1 MERVV
6 EMKIILH
13 FISLNIRRQIVYG
26 KNLAGEFI
34 LSLCYYFIQF
44 IFIDRISAF
53 SGKIGNY
60 SRDEIHFIFVVFV
73 LLGIFLNIFTN
84 SIETFFEKVADGKI
98 EPYLIKPV
106 SIWLLMLFGW
116 CKPLNL
122 IKLFVLYVSAYLFVS
137 LPNISDLKLRWI
149 SFIVAIFCVFIV
161 NICFFMMFN
170 FVTFIISRKMPVE
183 YFHEMIYEL
192 SFVPIGIY
200 PLSIVKWLLF
210 MLPMAFSASL
220 PVSLLLGKGEWN
232 IGYVLLSA
240 FLSMVMTF
248 ISYKKTMRKFNGLGG

>member
-1 MERVV
+1 MFTVRIWLGSLFFLCA
-6 EMKIILH
+6 IIL
-13 FISLNIRRQIVYG
+13 FNSYLLIEYLLFQEELVTIAEMR
-26 KNLAGEFI
+26 FI
-34 LSLCYYFIQF
+34 LSLWCLFYL
-44 IFIDRISAF
+44 
-53 SGKIGNY
+53 
-60 SRDEIHFIFVVFV
+60 V
-73 LLGIFLNIFTN
+73 NIFTH

-137 LPNISDLKLRWI
+137 LPDMSDLKLRWI

-170 FVTFIISRKMPVE
+170 FVTFVTSRKMPVE

-200 PLSIVKWLLF
+200 PLNLVKWLLF

-232 IGYVLLSA
+232 IGYLLLSA
-240 FLSMVMTF
+240 FLSIAMTF
-248 ISYKKTMRKFNGLGG
+248 ISYKKTIRQFNGLGG

>member
-1 MERVV
+1 MEQVAK
-6 EMKIILH
+6 MKIILH
-13 FISLNIRRQIVYG
+13 FISLNIGRQIVYG
-26 KNLAGEFI
+26 KNLIGEFI

-44 IFIDRISAF
+44 IFIDRISSF
-53 SGKIGNY
+53 SGRIGNY
-60 SRDEIHFIFVVFV
+60 SRDEIHLIFVVFV
-73 LLGIFLNIFTN
+73 LLGIFLNIFTH

-106 SIWLLMLFGW
+106 SIWVLMLFGW

-122 IKLFVLYVSAYLFVS
+122 IKLFILYISAYLFVS
-137 LPNISDLKLRWI
+137 LPDMSDLKLRWI

-170 FVTFIISRKMPVE
+170 FVTFVTSRKMPVE

-192 SFVPIGIY
+192 SFIPIGIY
-200 PLSIVKWLLF
+200 PSNIVKWLLF

-232 IGYVLLSA
+232 IGYFLLSA
-240 FLSMVMTF
+240 FLFIAMTF
-248 ISYKKTMRKFNGLGG
+248 ISYKKTIRQFNGLGG